1 MLGFA
6 FYEVGFGGDAEI
18 MEVRRGSEIMGKE
31 SKRRGREG
39 RGVGVAVL

>member
-1 MLGFA
+1 MLGFV

-18 MEVRRGSEIMGKE
+18 MEERRGREIMEKE

-39 RGVGVAVL
+39 RGEGVAVL